1 MLLGKRVA
9 LNAVPLGYNY
19 LGFPLGQIAVSKL
32 PVYPDSNSD
41 GIGIMDSMRSNFH
54 KQDPVL
60 L

>member
-1 MLLGKRVA
+1 MA

-41 GIGIMDSMRSNFH
+41 GIGIIDSMRSNFH